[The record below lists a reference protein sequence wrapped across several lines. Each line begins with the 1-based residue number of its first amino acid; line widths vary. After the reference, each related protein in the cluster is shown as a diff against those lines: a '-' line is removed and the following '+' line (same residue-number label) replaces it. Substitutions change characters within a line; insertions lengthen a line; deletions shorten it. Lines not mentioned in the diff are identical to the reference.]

1 VISDFDIVRQALE
14 SAYSDAMELGGEPS
28 AEYVKRADDALFQ
41 IRQSLETMTAYAELY
56 ASEYAEKWGE
66 YRKSVQAEQ
75 ARDIGKARA
84 TMEEDAK

>member
-1 VISDFDIVRQALE
+1 MNDFDIVRQALE

-28 AEYVKRADDALFQ
+28 AEYVRKADDALFQ
-41 IRQSLETMTAYAELY
+41 IKQSLETMTAYAELY

-84 TMEEDAK
+84 VLRRGC

>member
-1 VISDFDIVRQALE
+1 MNDFDIVRQALE

-28 AEYVKRADDALFQ
+28 AEYVRKADDALFQ
-41 IRQSLETMTAYAELY
+41 IKQSLETMTAYAELY
-56 ASEYAEKWGE
+56 ASEYSEKWGE

-84 TMEEDAK
+84 VLRKGF